1 MNQRIR
7 WGILGTGRI
16 ARKFAASVAT
26 LPDAELA
33 AVGSRSAAA
42 AEEFGSEF
50 QIARRHDTY
59 EALAEDPGIDAV
71 YVATPNSRHAADMSL
86 CLAAGKAVLGEKP
99 FTINVREAEAV
110 FALAQARKLLVM
122 EAMWTRFLPLVGEMQ
137 AMIREGA
144 IGEPRGLQA
153 EIGWRAEVRTG
164 RLFEPALGGGALLDA
179 GIYPISLASL
189 LFGMPSEIAGTAE
202 IGPTGVDEEFTVS
215 LGHAGGQRADF
226 LGTFRR
232 PLSLE
237 ATITGTAGQFRI
249 HAPWWKAS
257 RMTWTRG
264 NGQTELIERPY
275 ASHGLQFEAAAFAN
289 AWRAGQLECAVMPWA
304 ETRAI
309 MRTLDTLRKQWGLR
323 YPME

>member
-1 MNQRIR
+1 MNQGIR

-16 ARKFAASVAT
+16 ARKFAASLAT

-42 AEEFGSEF
+42 AEEFGSKF
-50 QIARRHDTY
+50 QIPRRHATY
-59 EALAEDPGIDAV
+59 EALAQDPGIDAV

-86 CLAAGKAVLGEKP
+86 SLAAGKAVLGEKP
-99 FTINVREAEAV
+99 FTINVREADAV

-137 AMIREGA
+137 AMIRHGA

-153 EIGWRAEVRTG
+153 EIGWRAEVRSG

-179 GIYPISLASL
+179 GIYPVSLAAL
-189 LFGMPSEIAGTAE
+189 LFGTPTEISGTAE

-237 ATITGTAGQFRI
+237 ATITGTEGQFRI

-264 NGQTELIERPY
+264 NGQTELLERPY
-275 ASHGLQFEAAAFAN
+275 ESHGLQFEAAAFAN

-309 MRTLDTLRKQWGLR
+309 MGTLDTLRKQWGLR